1 MLEKQDQLSKCL
13 SWETE
18 KIQIREN
25 KGHNK
30 GKSKTQWN
38 KEWKDNWEALQNESW
53 VCIDW

>member
-18 KIQIREN
+18 KTQIREN

-30 GKSKTQWN
+30 GKSKNQ
-38 KEWKDNWEALQNESW
+38 
-53 VCIDW
+53 